1 MKYKRPFVFALAV
14 LVAMAVIATVVLSPD
29 ARLRRQVNRLTFQ
42 VGDVY
47 DSTLTNDE
55 NTARRTAAFHLLGPK
70 AVEVLISEFE
80 QQDTFL
86 DRVRQRIHRSGP
98 DWLSRRMSGM
108 GTVVKRIMA
117 GHAIALL
124 GENATPAIPALI
136 AGLSRS
142 DINTPTTAA
151 RSLAILGTTNA
162 QAIAAL
168 ESLTNSAQP
177 RLSLLVGIALWRA
190 QPDNTN
196 LVYFV
201 NASLATNDWLGIQYA
216 RQIFAY
222 VKPEVAQPFV
232 SGFRMGISNYAPPSV
247 VAKYI
252 LELEAAKAL
261 WRIDGSADVSLLA
274 LSTLTNAAAMRT
286 LPSDENPDE
295 MVCNLVHE
303 LGEIPEFC
311 VAVKPILETMQT
323 ANNPSLK
330 RECAD
335 ALQIVNRTLRTR
347 RTTAPI
353 TSGHTTT
360 LPNN

>member
-1 MKYKRPFVFALAV
+1 MKQKWPFIFAVAA
-14 LVAMAVIATVVLSPD
+14 LVVMAVIAVSVFSPD

-42 VGDVY
+42 VRDDY
-47 DSTLTNDE
+47 DSTLTKDE
-55 NTARRTAAFHLLGPK
+55 NTARRAAAFQLLGPK

-80 QQDTFL
+80 QQDAFL
-86 DRVRQRIHRSGP
+86 DRVKQRIQRSGP
-98 DWLSRRMSGM
+98 DWLSRRMFGM

-117 GHAIALL
+117 GDAIALL

-136 AGLSRS
+136 AGLNHA
-142 DINTPTTAA
+142 DINTRTTAA

-162 QAIAAL
+162 QAIATL
-168 ESLTNSAQP
+168 ESLTNSAQR

-201 NASLATNDWLGIQYA
+201 NASLATNDWIGIQDA
-216 RQIFAY
+216 RKIFAH
-222 VKPEVAQPFV
+222 VNPEVAQPFV
-232 SGFRMGISNYAPPSV
+232 SGFRTGISNYAPPSV
-247 VAKYI
+247 MAKYI

-274 LSTLTNAAAMRT
+274 LSTLTNAAARRT
-286 LPSDENPDE
+286 LPTDVNPDE
-295 MVCNLVHE
+295 MVCDLVHE

-323 ANNPSLK
+323 VNSRSLK

-335 ALQIVNRTLRTR
+335 ALQIVNKTLRTR
-347 RTTAPI
+347 RTPTPI
-353 TSGHTTT
+353 TCSHTNT